1 MACILIGLYKS
12 KSINTLKE
20 YTLGNGS
27 FSDII
32 IITTLFATD
41 MGATLTIGSVE
52 KVYMFGVFFAITRM
66 LMPVTWFAMVWI
78 YGKNI
83 SQFRGCMSISDIMEL
98 LYGTVGR
105 WITNIASV
113 LVSISI
119 IALQATAMGY
129 ILHYFFKIPD
139 SFGVIVSVF
148 SLVIY
153 SAFGG
158 ISAVAIT
165 DVFQFVVFMIA
176 IPITC
181 AIAYHDVGEYNGIV
195 QSLPH
200 EMSTLSINKEN
211 ILLFLGFIFYNLLP
225 QSCGTFIQ
233 RFLISKDTKQL
244 TKCMKIVAILHI
256 PLAVIICAIGFMIK
270 VKAPDISPS
279 TSFIYFIENYISIGF
294 RGLIISGILAVIMST
309 ADSWL
314 NTTSVLTV
322 HDIVRKLIPL
332 TEKQALISAKIITFI
347 IGILAIFLTLTGK
360 GIIELGLLAS
370 SFWEPLMLVPL
381 AAGFLKFRTNSKSFI
396 SATIF
401 AISFTAISGYIVG
414 DLAATSLM
422 CGVFGSAIGLFGMH
436 YWQVHQGVLNVNT
449 QQAKLTNTNINE
461 NANMDRKIALA
472 ESQGIHM
479 FEDVEEQTKTIADEL
494 RKQSFIQGAEK
505 GNLEGKEEV
514 ARNLLVQGLDIRI
527 IENATGLSRKD
538 LAKLQK
544 NIKTTH

>member
-1 MACILIGLYKS
+1 MHIVDLIIVITYLMACILIALYKS

-98 LYGTVGR
+98 LYGPVGR

-119 IALQATAMGY
+119 LALQATAMGY
-129 ILHYFFKIPD
+129 VLNYFFKIPD
-139 SFGVIVSVF
+139 SFGVIVSVL

-158 ISAVAIT
+158 IRAVAIT
-165 DVFQFVVFMIA
+165 DVFQCIVFMIA

-181 AIAYHDVGEYNGIV
+181 AIAYHDIGEYNGIV
-195 QSLPH
+195 QSLPK
-200 EMSTLSINKEN
+200 EMLTLNINKEN
-211 ILLFLGFIFYNLLP
+211 ILLFSGFIFYNLLP

-256 PLAVIICAIGFMIK
+256 PLAIIICAIGFMIK
-270 VKAPDISPS
+270 VKAPDISP
-279 TSFIYFIENYISIGF
+279 TTAFIYFIENYVSIGVK
-294 RGLIISGILAVIMST
+294 GLIISGILAVIMST

-332 TEKQALISAKIITFI
+332 TEKQALISVKIMTFS
-347 IGILAIFLTLTGK
+347 IGILAILLTLTGK

-381 AAGFLKFRTNSKSFI
+381 AVGFLKFRTNNKSFM
-396 SATIF
+396 SSTIF

-436 YWQVHQGVLNVNT
+436 YWQVHQGTLNIQT
-449 QQAKLTNTNINE
+449 QPTKLTHTAIDE
-461 NANMDRKIALA
+461 DADRKIASA
-472 ESQGIHM
+472 ESQSRRM
-479 FEDVEEQTKTIADEL
+479 FEDTEDKTASIV
-494 RKQSFIQGAEK
+494 
-505 GNLEGKEEV
+505 N
-514 ARNLLVQGLDIRI
+514 
-527 IENATGLSRKD
+527 
-538 LAKLQK
+538 
-544 NIKTTH
+544 